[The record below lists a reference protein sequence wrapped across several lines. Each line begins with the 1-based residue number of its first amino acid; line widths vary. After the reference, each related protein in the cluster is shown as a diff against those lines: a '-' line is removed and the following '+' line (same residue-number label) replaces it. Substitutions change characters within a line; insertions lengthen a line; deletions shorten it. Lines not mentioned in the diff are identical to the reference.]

1 MQVIYFS
8 SNINT
13 LEEFQARELE
23 KNSLKF
29 DDIEILIK
37 WSDKLVQPYIL
48 VADYDS
54 VAKDINRL
62 ISSNT
67 LPQYTIILER
77 VPAIAT
83 GKMLISHGVKAY
95 GNSRMLTHHY
105 TQMIKTVTNDN
116 IWTYPELTSS
126 LMKSRKKSAI
136 SSDSKKL
143 IENRLT
149 KKEKKTVYLILK
161 GFTNE
166 AIASK
171 LDITQRTV
179 KAHVSSAFAKL
190 HVNDRVSLILL
201 LK

>member
-13 LEEFQARELE
+13 LDEFQAREVE

-29 DDIEILIK
+29 YDIETLLKWTSKLI
-37 WSDKLVQPYIL
+37 QPYI
-48 VADYDS
+48 VIADYDS
-54 VAKDINRL
+54 VAKDINKL
-62 ISSNT
+62 ISSNA
-67 LPQYTIILER
+67 LPQYVVVLER
-77 VPAIAT
+77 IPAIAT

-105 TQMIKTVTNDN
+105 TQMIETVTNGN
-116 IWTYPELTSS
+116 IWTYPELTAKLMNGVKKSS
-126 LMKSRKKSAI
+126 LSP
-136 SSDSKKL
+136 DSKEL
-143 IENRLT
+143 VENRLT

-161 GFTNE
+161 GFTND
-166 AIASK
+166 AIASE
-171 LDITQRTV
+171 LDITPRTV